1 MEYKNLP
8 KGIKFWVLS
17 EKKKK
22 KKKDVKKILVK
33 FLVMTDNKLIEAK
46 QNKELP
52 HLET

>member
-8 KGIKFWVLS
+8 KWIKFWVLS
-17 EKKKK
+17 EKKK

>member
-8 KGIKFWVLS
+8 KWIKFWVLS
-17 EKKKK
+17 EKK